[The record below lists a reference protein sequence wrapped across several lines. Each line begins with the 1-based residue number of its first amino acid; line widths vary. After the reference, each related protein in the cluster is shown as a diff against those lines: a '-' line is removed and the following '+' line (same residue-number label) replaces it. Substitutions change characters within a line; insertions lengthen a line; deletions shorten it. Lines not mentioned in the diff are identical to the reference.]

1 MIAANEWHRFE
12 ESYVRYG
19 LDFAPE
25 PAKQVRRERK
35 EKTAQKKSSAKFKP
49 RAKMTILLM
58 IFLMGVCGVFLVC
71 LHAYESD
78 INYDI
83 YKLSQQANEL
93 NGEIDNLNVDINS
106 YNDLDEIQDY
116 AQDNLGMR
124 YPDQDQYVHI
134 GQLIETPEV
143 DAYIAALAA
152 EQRGIGIQTDYTLSQ
167 AAMDLMA

>member
-25 PAKQVRRERK
+25 SRTDARRERK
-35 EKTAQKKSSAKFKP
+35 AKAAQKSSLKFRP
-49 RAKMTILLM
+49 RDKMIILLL
-58 IFLMGVCGVFLVC
+58 IFLMGVCGVVLVC

-78 INYDI
+78 INYNI

-106 YNDLDEIQDY
+106 YNDLDEIEEY
-116 AQDNLGMR
+116 ATDNLVKR
-124 YPDQDQYVHI
+124 YPEQDQFVHI
-134 GQLIETPEV
+134 GALMGTQEV
-143 DAYIAALAA
+143 NDYVAALAA

-167 AAMDLMA
+167 AAMDLLS

>member
-19 LDFAPE
+19 LDLAPAA
-25 PAKQVRRERK
+25 PRTDARRERRVK
-35 EKTAQKKSSAKFKP
+35 AAQKTSLKVRP
-49 RAKMTILLM
+49 RDKMIILLL
-58 IFLMGVCGVFLVC
+58 IFLMGVCGVVLVC

-83 YKLSQQANEL
+83 YKLSQQVNEL

-106 YNDLDEIQDY
+106 YNDLDDIEEY
-116 AQDNLGMR
+116 ATEELGMR

-134 GQLIETPEV
+134 GALIGTQEV
-143 DAYIAALAA
+143 NDYVAALAA
-152 EQRGIGIQTDYTLSQ
+152 EQRGIGIQTDYTLSR
-167 AAMDLMA
+167 AAMDLLS